1 MSALSFEGLRALSHD
16 TAALAGDLTHLRT
29 RTQREAHEAWL
40 AGDGMSVFHL
50 DCTRRFG
57 KTFDAAM
64 KVFELMAARDRAIA
78 RYCAPTKLQGR
89 TFVIPAFTWVAERVP
104 AGMRPK
110 FDRMDTCWRW
120 PNGGVCYLG
129 AADTMG
135 DLEAQVGTE
144 CDLAIADE
152 AGKWPH
158 GHLTHWIKSV
168 IMPQFMTRPH
178 GRIFVPSTPPLTP
191 AHDLSEVRAAAVE
204 SGLYARYTID
214 DLDHVDE
221 TAKARLIE
229 EVMRLEGGVTA
240 VQRELYCEYVTDE
253 SMAIVPEMRLARA
266 DIVERTGSR
275 PQFFDTY
282 IAADFGFS
290 DLTVVL
296 FAYYDFAR
304 AVLVIEDELVFRNT
318 SAITIGRAVMEKR
331 ASLWARDNR
340 PRAIVA
346 DAPLQVIADMA
357 EGTRGDALGS
367 CVFGSVEKT
376 DSDAAL
382 NTARRM
388 IQERRVRIHERC
400 KVLIDHLANGVWNR
414 SRTSFDRSDMFGHFD
429 AIDAFKYLVR
439 HVDWRRN
446 PTPAMAGLDHATHHI
461 PAAIAARDQIQPLVR
476 RDRRV

>member
-1 MSALSFEGLRALSHD
+1 MTALSFEGLQALSHD

-29 RTQREAHEAWL
+29 RTQREAHELWSK
-40 AGDGMSVFHL
+40 GDGMSVFHL

-64 KVFELMAARDRAIA
+64 KTFELMASRPGAIV
-78 RYCAPTKLQGR
+78 RYCAPTKLMGR
-89 TFVIPAFTWVAERVP
+89 TFVIPAFQWVADRVP
-104 AGMRPK
+104 LSMRPK

-144 CDLAIADE
+144 CDLAIGDE

-168 IMPQFMTRPH
+168 IMPQFMTRKW
-178 GRIFVPSTPPLTP
+178 GRIFIPSTPPLTP
-191 AHDLSEVRAAAVE
+191 AHDLSEVRKVAVE

-214 DLDHVDE
+214 DLDHVDAE
-221 TAKARLIE
+221 TKARLIH
-229 EVMRLEGGVTA
+229 EVSSLEGGHTA

-253 SMAIVPEMRLARA
+253 SMAIVPEMREARQH
-266 DIVERTGSR
+266 IVEELPR

-282 IAADFGFS
+282 VAADFGFS

-296 FAYYDFAR
+296 FAYYDFVR

-318 SAITIGRAVMEKR
+318 SAITIGRDVMKR
-331 ASLWARDNR
+331 RAALWARGNV

-357 EGTRGDALGS
+357 EGTRGYEHGA
-367 CVFGSVEKT
+367 CVFGTVEKT
-376 DSDAAL
+376 DADAAL

-388 IQERRVRIHERC
+388 VQERKVRIHPRC
-400 KVLIDHLANGVWNR
+400 QVLIDHLANGVWNR

-446 PTPAMAGLDHATHHI
+446 PTPALHGLDPSTHHI
-461 PAAIAARDQIQPLVR
+461 PAHIAARDQIQPLVR
-476 RDRRV
+476 RDRRL

>member
-1 MSALSFEGLRALSHD
+1 MSALSFEGLQAMARD
-16 TAALAGDLTHLRT
+16 YAALQGDLTHLRT
-29 RTQREAHEAWL
+29 RTQREAHEMWL
-40 AGDGMSVFHL
+40 RGEGMSVFHL

-64 KVFELMAARDRAIA
+64 KTFELMAAKPGSIV

-89 TFVIPAFTWVAERVP
+89 TFVIPAFHWVAERVP
-104 AGMRPK
+104 AQLRPR

-120 PNGGVCYLG
+120 PDGGVCYLG

-144 CDLAIADE
+144 CDLAIGDE

-168 IMPQFMTRPH
+168 IMPQFMTRPW

-191 AHDLSEVRAAAVE
+191 AHDLSEVRKVAVE
-204 SGLYARYTID
+204 SSLYARYTID
-214 DLDHVDE
+214 DLDHVSPE
-221 TAKARLIE
+221 AKARLIE
-229 EVMRLEGGVTA
+229 EVRRMEGGETA
-240 VQRELYCEYVTDE
+240 VLRELYCEYVTDE
-253 SMAIVPEMRLARA
+253 SSAIVPEMREARA
-266 DIVERTGSR
+266 HIIEAFER
-275 PQFFDTY
+275 PQYYDTY
-282 IAADFGFS
+282 VAADFGFS

-304 AVLVIEDELVFRNT
+304 AVLCIEDELVFRNT
-318 SAITIGRAVMEKR
+318 SAITVGREVMRKR
-331 ASLWARDNR
+331 RELWAANNV

-357 EGTRGDALGS
+357 EGTRNEPLGA

-388 IQERRVRIHERC
+388 VQERKVRIHPRC

-414 SRTSFDRSDMFGHFD
+414 SRTSFDRSDLFGHFD

-446 PTPAMAGLDHATHHI
+446 PTPAMAGLNPHTHHI
-461 PAAIAARDQIQPLVR
+461 PAAVAARDQIQPLVR
-476 RDRRV
+476 RDRRI